1 MAHVQTALGEPVDNI
16 IWANHPSSGSPA
28 HTGSVS
34 QPKASSSKPLEVR
47 NMRNP
52 RAQQKWSIQHSFLF
66 VFNLAEAQWYRHSHT
81 VCGLRQPCLLP
92 APKNRPWASGEGHF
106 HRWHQHLHKC
116 PHCTCVSLPACL
128 VVKHIPNMLCGG
140 GANVSVLPTAGKESL
155 DQSRNLSL

>member
-1 MAHVQTALGEPVDNI
+1 MLKLHWVNRLRIPFEPFPSEPFSWVQ
-16 IWANHPSSGSPA
+16 SQ
-28 HTGSVS
+28 TGSVTFS
-34 QPKASSSKPLEVR
+34 QRPPALNPWGEKHEKPR
-47 NMRNP
+47 T
-52 RAQQKWSIQHSFLF
+52 AFLDVSRHGSLL
-66 VFNLAEAQWYRHSHT
+66 VFNLAEAQSHHHSHP
-81 VCGLRQPCLLP
+81 VCGLRQPSLGLG
-92 APKNRPWASGEGHF
+92 GEGHF